1 MFLTH
6 TYLFSISIDLFLEEI
21 VTTINGKT
29 KITENDVIEF
39 LLATLVTWMVRASS
53 LLSPCGKGGLARRGE
68 GRDLSAPASFS
79 LGWLSKG

>member
-21 VTTINGKT
+21 VSTINGKT

-39 LLATLVTWMVRASS
+39 LLATLVT
-53 LLSPCGKGGLARRGE
+53 
-68 GRDLSAPASFS
+68 
-79 LGWLSKG
+79 